1 MIIVKLLI
9 FWLIM
14 LGFSYLIGDFDVDGV
29 NNMDSDNVD

>member
-14 LGFSYLIGDFDVDGV
+14 LGFSYLIGDFDSFIDRGEK
-29 NNMDSDNVD
+29 DDK